1 LKSVLFLSSEFPP
14 QPGGIGRQ
22 AHGLA
27 MAWSH
32 QGLQVT
38 VLTNSRGDSAEERQ
52 FDTKLPVRVIRVRRH
67 VLSVFTYLHRLIE
80 AFRLLRR
87 ERSPAWVWASGAF
100 WLWVAVL
107 LRWVFPAHQYLGI
120 LHGSEL
126 GGGGRR
132 RRLTRLALRYLPKH
146 IAVSAFTGRLARTC
160 GARQV
165 HVIPNGF
172 DPGRLQ
178 PSGKGMPL
186 CGSPALLTLGRMHRR
201 KGQHNLIRAL
211 SKLRG
216 HFPQVHYHLAGLP
229 VDAGALHMLAASLN
243 VSDAV
248 TFHGRVPEGKLGD
261 LYLGADLFVLL
272 SEEGPQGEVEGFG
285 IAVLEANACGLPALG
300 SRGTGLEE
308 AIRDGYSGRVVDPRN
323 EEEITAAVREI
334 LADHPRFSLQARIW
348 ARSFHW
354 EMIARRYLELL

>member
-1 LKSVLFLSSEFPP
+1 MLLLSSEFPP
-14 QPGGIGRQ
+14 QPGGIGWQ

-27 MAWSH
+27 KAWSG
-32 QGLQVT
+32 QGQRVT
-38 VLTNSRGDSAEERQ
+38 VLTNSRGARAAEECFDRQ
-52 FDTKLPVRVIRVRRH
+52 LPFEVIRVHRH
-67 VLSVFTYLHRLIE
+67 AWAGYTYLHRLLR
-80 AFRLLRR
+80 AWRLLRR
-87 ERSPAWVWASGAF
+87 ERTASAVWVSGAF
-100 WLWVAVL
+100 WLWTAAF
-107 LRWVFPAHQYLGI
+107 LRPLFPSHRCLGI

-126 GGGGRR
+126 GRSGWRG
-132 RRLTRLALRYLPKH
+132 RLTRLALRRIPEH
-146 IAVSAFTGRLARTC
+146 VAVSAFTGCRARAC
-160 GARQV
+160 GARSV
-165 HVIPNGF
+165 RMIPNGF
-172 DPGRLQ
+172 DAERLRTYD
-178 PSGKGMPL
+178 KGQRL
-186 CGSPALLTLGRMHRR
+186 AGSPALLTLGSMHRR

-211 SKLRG
+211 PKLRE

-229 VDAGALHMLAASLN
+229 VDAGTLHMLAASLN

-248 TFHGRVPEGKLGD
+248 TFHGRVPEGQLGD

-285 IAVLEANACGLPALG
+285 MAVLEANACGLPALG

-348 ARSFHW
+348 ARGFHW